1 MTIRA
6 RLLLF
11 TTVLI
16 LGAIVAAGLI
26 GYKVGGSSLETS
38 FTEQLT
44 QTRLNRTQILQN
56 EMENLGKALSVTS
69 ELARTR
75 TSLKEFYHAEDE
87 TYRWLTK
94 NSQIATWQDQLV
106 RAYNAEDKPDLSKTI
121 HLLHKLPL
129 FLQAQ
134 FLKQAANDD
143 VPVKSVVTVRGQERM
158 PFFKIH
164 ESIHPFFLDYAERFN
179 ISDILLVDNTGTVVY
194 SLQKSLNFGTN
205 LNSGVFSSTS
215 LGDAYR
221 WSLTAAPRS
230 YKFYDFSSSGVFSL
244 APAAYFVSPVFDK
257 FQLLGAVIFQI
268 SLDRIDQILSDNNQ
282 WKKMGLKETGEVLA
296 IGPDGLLR
304 NNSRAFFENPS
315 KFLRKYENLGG
326 SKQVITA
333 LEESKTTALKLG
345 LSTEKTRH
353 YFRSE
358 ELITSEND
366 YMDEPGLASIG
377 KIHLPGD
384 GEWLIVAK
392 INRDEA
398 VAPLSKYL
406 IPFTIA
412 AMASLGIFILIF
424 LMLAKL
430 LTSPLRSLELAFAKL
445 NNQNWKERLQYKS
458 NDEHAQV
465 FSDYNKLAET
475 LEKTTEAKDILENVM
490 HSLRELL
497 FIVDIPGDNNDGNLR
512 WIIRIANTAAS
523 EMIGIP
529 AASINSSDL
538 KLWIDSDFDK
548 IFEGVSLGKEN
559 LPPMEGFLK
568 KISGEKVPVTLS
580 FSPVKPL
587 PSLKASLVLI
597 ATDISR
603 QKEIERELKMQE
615 NLLKDSQALSLTGSF
630 RWEMDSGKNIWSEQL
645 YQILGIDPKGVRPTF
660 DLFREL
666 VILEDLPLLD
676 DAYQKAQKNLLPIN
690 IDLRIKRAN
699 SHELI
704 WVRTIGQFEYD
715 PYGNPIATS
724 GVVQDV
730 TNLKKTELALIF
742 AKDQALKSS
751 QAKSEFLAHM
761 SHEIRTPMNA
771 IMGMAE
777 LLRETNLNKDQEYY
791 VTIFR
796 KSGEVLMALIN
807 DILDLS
813 KIEAGEVSI
822 ENIPFDLNK
831 LMNDIQEMLRPR
843 ALEKGIGFSY
853 EVAKGINPH
862 LMGDPN
868 KLRQVL
874 INLAGNSIKFTERG
888 QIRINIVKNPTKK
901 DSLMISI
908 SDSGVGIA
916 PSKQHLIFQK
926 FSQADSSITRRY
938 GGTGLGL
945 AISKSLVELMG
956 GQIWFKSREGI
967 GTTFFFTIPQRE
979 QVYSLGT
986 QKPVHMQTP
995 DLDFVKTLVPR
1006 DPNKKVRILLAD
1018 DTEDNR
1024 ILFTHYLKNGPF
1036 EIVEAENG
1044 LEALDKIKS
1053 DEFDIVFMDVQMPE
1067 MDGYAAT
1074 AQVREWEQQVHH
1086 AHIPIIALTAHALS
1100 DDREKSLKAGCDDHI
1115 TKPFKRD
1122 ALINVIDRYSH

>member
-1 MTIRA
+1 MTMRV

-11 TTVLI
+11 TTLLV
-16 LGAIVAAGLI
+16 LGAMAAAGLI
-26 GYKVGGSSLETS
+26 GYKVGNSSLETS
-38 FTEQLT
+38 YAERLT
-44 QTRLNRTQILQN
+44 QARLAKKQALQN
-56 EMENLGKALSVTS
+56 EFENFGKTLIVTS
-69 ELARTR
+69 EMTKTREALKDLLRAENDTFLWLNKNARI
-75 TSLKEFYHAEDE
+75 SE
-87 TYRWLTK
+87 
-94 NSQIATWQDQLV
+94 WQDQLT
-106 RAYNAEDKPDLSKTI
+106 RAYKADDNPELYKAI

-129 FLQAQ
+129 FLQSQ
-134 FLKQAANDD
+134 FQQQAASED
-143 VPVKSVVTVRGQERM
+143 VPARSIVTVHGKDKV
-158 PFFKIH
+158 PFFRIH
-164 ESIHPFFLDYAERFN
+164 ENIHPFFLDYADRFN
-179 ISDILLVDNTGTVVY
+179 ITDILLVDNTGTIVY

-205 LNSGVFSSTS
+205 LNSGIFSSTA

-230 YKFYDFSSSGVFSL
+230 YKFYDFTANGGFSST
-244 APAAYFVSPVFDK
+244 PAAYFVSPVFDK

-268 SLDRIDQILSDNNQ
+268 SLDRVDQVLSDNHQ

-296 IGPDGLLR
+296 FGQDGLLR
-304 NNSRAFFENPS
+304 NNSRAFFENPAL
-315 KFLRKYENLGG
+315 FLQDYARLGG
-326 SKQVITA
+326 SKKVTA
-333 LEESKTTALKLG
+333 TLEESKTTALKLG
-345 LSTEKTRH
+345 LPIEKTRH

-358 ELITSEND
+358 DLVTTEKD
-366 YMDEPGLASIG
+366 YLDQPGLASIG
-377 KIHLPGD
+377 KVDLPGG
-384 GEWLIVAK
+384 GEWLLIAK
-392 INRDEA
+392 INREEA
-398 VAPLSKYL
+398 ISPLSRYL
-406 IPFTIA
+406 FPF
-412 AMASLGIFILIF
+412 SLGALLLLAAFILAFVLIS
-424 LMLAKL
+424 KR
-430 LTSPLRSLELAFAKL
+430 LTSPLHNLQSAFEKL
-445 NNQNWKERLQYKS
+445 KQQKWNEHLQYNTK
-458 NDEHAQV
+458 DEYAQV
-465 FSDYNKLAET
+465 FSDFNDLAATLDQTTRSKET
-475 LEKTTEAKDILENVM
+475 LENIM
-490 HSLRELL
+490 HTLRELL
-497 FIVDIPGDNNDGNLR
+497 FIVDVTSDANSEEYQ
-512 WIIRIANTAAS
+512 WSIREANAAAS
-523 EMIGIP
+523 DLIGIP
-529 AASINSSDL
+529 AASLITSDL
-538 KLWIDSDFDK
+538 KLWIEADFKK
-548 IFEGVSLGKEN
+548 ILEKITNGNGGTQPLEG
-559 LPPMEGFLK
+559 MLK
-568 KISGEKVPVTLS
+568 KISGERIPVQIS
-580 FSPVKPL
+580 FSPVKT
-587 PSLKASLVLI
+587 SKDCKASLIFI

-603 QKEIERELKMQE
+603 QKEVERELKMQE
-615 NLLKDSQALSLTGSF
+615 NLLRDSQALSLTGSF
-630 RWEMDSGKNIWSEQL
+630 RWEMPTGKNIWSDQL
-645 YQILGIDPKGVRPTF
+645 FEILGVDPKGVRPTF
-660 DLFREL
+660 DIFRGL
-666 VILEDLPLLD
+666 VLPEDLPLLD
-676 DAYQKAQKNLLPIN
+676 AAYKEAQKNLLPIN
-690 IDLRIKRAN
+690 IDLRLRKADT
-699 SHELI
+699 HELI
-704 WVRTIGQFEYD
+704 WVRMIGQVEYD
-715 PYGNPIATS
+715 QYGNPMTTS

-742 AKDQALKSS
+742 AKDEALKSS

-777 LLRETNLNKDQEYY
+777 LLKETKLDREQEYY

-831 LMNDIQEMLRPR
+831 LMNDIQEMLKPR
-843 ALEKGIGFSY
+843 ALEKGIGFSF

-888 QIRINIVKNPTKK
+888 QIRINITKNPTKK
-901 DSLMISI
+901 DSLMISV

-967 GTTFFFTIPQRE
+967 GTTFFVTIPLRE
-979 QVYSLGT
+979 QIYSLAT
-986 QKPVHMQTP
+986 QKPVPMKTP
-995 DLDFVKTLVPR
+995 ELDFVKTQTPR

-1044 LEALDKIKS
+1044 LQALDKIKS

-1100 DDREKSLKAGCDDHI
+1100 DDRDKSLKAGCDDHI
-1115 TKPFKRD
+1115 TKPFKKD
-1122 ALINVIDRYSH
+1122 TLLTVIDRYSH